1 MSVFI
6 KTASFAAPILLIMFV
21 SMVASEALIG
31 AGIVNRLEKIGEPL
45 ASFANLPG
53 ICGVVLVTA
62 FGSPTAANIMLQDLR
77 ENRIIT
83 EKETLLASILNTTS
97 VSIRETLTYH
107 LPIVLPTLGL
117 YVGLVYIGT
126 FWLGTLILLLF
137 VVISGK
143 IFLRKREVYGVELE
157 KAEVST
163 MIKRVIRRYMRI
175 LSIFLTTTFAVF
187 TLTELGLIKKIEDL
201 VVPLAKVLN
210 LPPAI
215 FPPLAA
221 YITSPLIG
229 FSMIGSL
236 IHNSVIT
243 EREAI
248 ISLLFGSIFM
258 LPFLYIRFY
267 FPQWISIFGFRLGVL
282 RGLISMTL
290 VMITRVI
297 VLLIFISI

>member
-1 MSVFI
+1 
-6 KTASFAAPILLIMFV
+6 
-21 SMVASEALIG
+21 
-31 AGIVNRLEKIGEPL
+31 
-45 ASFANLPG
+45 
-53 ICGVVLVTA
+53 
-62 FGSPTAANIMLQDLR
+62 MLQDLR

-137 VVISGK
+137 VVISGR

-163 MIKRVIRRYMRI
+163 MIKRVIRRYTRI

-201 VVPLAKVLN
+201 VVPFAKVLN

-248 ISLLFGSIFM
+248 ITLLFGSIFM
-258 LPFLYIRFY
+258 LPFLYTRFY